1 MRKKNIF
8 KMDFLSVSFLI
19 IAITLVIVGVT
30 DFISISR
37 FAETSAGNEAKGI
50 AISVANNIDGDKFKE
65 VIKVGKS
72 SPYYEEVRLKLNRT
86 LNDVGLKYLTIIT
99 VNGEKLNYII
109 DGSEPNSEDFS
120 DYMSEDIVGN
130 NTLKEKFAKQEIGYS
145 EMYKDETWGYSLS
158 AVAPIKDS
166 KGEIVAWVEADML
179 VKDIKQ
185 SINIF
190 ILRLALV
197 LFFALVVLFI
207 MIRFINKNPFVALA
221 HLQFYKKKYLDI
233 YFFSL

>member
-86 LNDVGLKYLTIIT
+86 LNDVGLKYLTTIT

-109 DGSEPNSEDFS
+109 DGSEPNSEGFS
-120 DYMSEDIVGN
+120 DYMSEDIVEN
-130 NTLKEKFAKQEIGYS
+130 KSPFIKNI
-145 EMYKDETWGYSLS
+145 
-158 AVAPIKDS
+158 PI
-166 KGEIVAWVEADML
+166 
-179 VKDIKQ
+179 
-185 SINIF
+185 N
-190 ILRLALV
+190 
-197 LFFALVVLFI
+197 
-207 MIRFINKNPFVALA
+207 
-221 HLQFYKKKYLDI
+221 
-233 YFFSL
+233 

>member
-120 DYMSEDIVGN
+120 DYMSEDIVEN

-145 EMYKDETWGYSLS
+145 EMYKDETWGYLLS

-166 KGEIVAWVEADML
+166 KGEIVAWVEADMS

-207 MIRFINKNPFVALA
+207 MIRFINPTL
-221 HLQFYKKKYLDI
+221 
-233 YFFSL
+233 SS